1 MMHPKSANL
10 IALLLFM
17 LAFLTDISAQEVGD
31 YRSVG
36 SGNWTDSANWEV
48 YDGTSWVAAA
58 TYPGEVGGTNIVT
71 IQNGNTIGLGTTI
84 PNPIQ
89 GLIVGDGTGGTDTL
103 QITNTATLNTPFI
116 DLQSGGVVIWTS
128 NVSFYLPSGAALI
141 ISGGTLDNS
150 GPCNA
155 SKRLVIGSQIYSTCN
170 GGAGVDYTF
179 EDLNNSGGSLSASPS
194 SNSPICEGNDLTLF
208 ANPSGAGS
216 SGASFSWT
224 GSGPGGY
231 SFSSSAENPVI
242 SLLNSGS
249 YTFEVTITDTS
260 GFSYSDTTDAE
271 VEAGATISLQ
281 PADQQAAPGSTAVF
295 SVSAGGAST
304 YQWQV
309 STDGG
314 GTFSNLADG
323 AKYSGSQ
330 TASLQVGNVQTSD
343 NGALFRVLIQPVS
356 TGCPDVQSDP
366 ATLTVASGTVI
377 TNKRITYRVNN

>member
-1 MMHPKSANL
+1 MHPKSANL

-116 DLQSGGVVIWTS
+116 DLQAGGVVIWTS

-271 VEAGATISLQ
+271 VEAGAVISLQ
-281 PADQQAAPGSTAVF
+281 PADQQAGLSQGDPASADVSGRRKEIAVEPIARGHGGSLEGTAVR
-295 SVSAGGAST
+295 ARGA
-304 YQWQV
+304 
-309 STDGG
+309 
-314 GTFSNLADG
+314 
-323 AKYSGSQ
+323 
-330 TASLQVGNVQTSD
+330 
-343 NGALFRVLIQPVS
+343 
-356 TGCPDVQSDP
+356 
-366 ATLTVASGTVI
+366 I
-377 TNKRITYRVNN
+377 T